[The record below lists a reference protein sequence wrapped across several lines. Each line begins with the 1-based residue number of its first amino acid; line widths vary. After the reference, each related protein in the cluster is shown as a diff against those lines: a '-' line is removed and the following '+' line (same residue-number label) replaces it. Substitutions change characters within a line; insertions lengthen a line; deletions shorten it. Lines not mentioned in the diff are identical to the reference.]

1 MMVSASIAS
10 ESGNYDDD
18 EDVLAEEDDLGGR
31 RSALCGLGEE
41 R

>member
-10 ESGNYDDD
+10 ESGNYDND

-31 RSALCGLGEE
+31 SALFGLGEE